1 MYWQLQLPRNH
12 MEISFSSY
20 SLRCSFLAW
29 TTKGKGRAWERTAA
43 ESTRT
48 CRVKQVLCPLELRL
62 RCVRSSVWLLVGVDL
77 LWENITV
84 DWLVAG
90 GWCWF
95 SMRKQYY
102 WLIGWQAKR
111 KHPKILYQ
119 KISHRMFG
127 HIHGVLN
134 VDKRKKTIAQS
145 RVNCETNLLNLIVSW
160 FDNVVLQ

>member
-1 MYWQLQLPRNH
+1 MQRFCFKNFRCTGSSHAARSKRYSMYWQLQLPRNH

-43 ESTRT
+43 ESART

-62 RCVRSSVWLLVGVDL
+62 RCVRSSVWLVVGVDL

-102 WLIGWQAKR
+102 WLVGWQAKR
-111 KHPKILYQ
+111 KHPKILY
-119 KISHRMFG
+119 KKY
-127 HIHGVLN
+127 HIECL
-134 VDKRKKTIAQS
+134 DTYM
-145 RVNCETNLLNLIVSW
+145 EY
-160 FDNVVLQ
+160 